1 MPNDAILK
9 VTGLTKVFSNGKE
22 DLTVLNSLN
31 FTADEGK
38 KIVITGKSG
47 CGKSTFLNLIAGLDS
62 ASGGEILANFGNSEF
77 FDVTRATEKSLG
89 KYRREFLGIIF
100 QFHYLLKDFSAL
112 ENVALPALMAGKT
125 KAEAFSRAEELLE
138 AVDLSPRSSHL
149 PGELSGG
156 ERQRVAV
163 ARSLVLDPKL
173 ILADEP
179 TGNLDKQNAQTVFE
193 ILFSMVD
200 RYKKNLI
207 LVSHD
212 DEIKK
217 SGDLHF
223 VLNDGVLEA
232 Q

>member
-1 MPNDAILK
+1 
-9 VTGLTKVFSNGKE
+9 
-22 DLTVLNSLN
+22 
-31 FTADEGK
+31 
-38 KIVITGKSG
+38 
-47 CGKSTFLNLIAGLDS
+47 GKSTFLNLIAGLDS
-62 ASGGEILANFGNSEF
+62 ASGGEISANFGNGEF
-77 FDVTRATEKSLG
+77 FDVTKASEKALA

-112 ENVALPALMAGKT
+112 ENVALPALIGGMSK
-125 KAEAFSRAEELLE
+125 KEAFERGKELLD
-138 AVDLSPRSSHL
+138 AVDLSQRSSHL

-163 ARSLVLDPKL
+163 ARALVLDPKL